1 MPTEQAVADLIP
13 KDRKHFKVPV
23 EAISNGIDLSRF
35 SKGKPADDIYERFDI
50 PRNKQI
56 VLYVGR
62 VDPEK
67 SLNILVDAFIK
78 ANKKIPDAHLVVVGD
93 GTARP
98 DLEKMI
104 KKAGL
109 TKNAHFLGRVIG
121 DDLPQIYR
129 TGTVFAITSK
139 TETQSI
145 VLLEAMATGLP
156 CIAVKAGAIPELVKT
171 DENGYLC
178 EADDVDAVAKAMVSI
193 LSDPEKQKNM
203 SAGSQKI
210 VQKHDIS
217 YTLTRMEEIYEK
229 VLAARDDTVLAKKKK

>member
-1 MPTEQAVADLIP
+1 M
-13 KDRKHFKVPV
+13 
-23 EAISNGIDLSRF
+23 
-35 SKGKPADDIYERFDI
+35 
-50 PRNKQI
+50 
-56 VLYVGR
+56 
-62 VDPEK
+62 DPEK
-67 SLNILVDAFIK
+67 SLHILVEAFIK
-78 ANKKIPDAHLVVVGD
+78 AHKKVSDAHLVVVGD

-104 KKAGL
+104 QKAGL
-109 TKNAHFLGRVIG
+109 SNYAHFLGRVIG
-121 DDLPQIYR
+121 EDLPQIYR

-171 DENGYLC
+171 GENGYLC
-178 EADDVDAVAKAMVSI
+178 EADDVDGVAKSMVNI
-193 LSDPEKQKNM
+193 LSDSKKQKEM
-203 SAGSQKI
+203 SAGSLKL

-229 VLAARDDTVLAKKKK
+229 VLAARDDAMLEQKKKKK